1 MYDTHLEL
9 QHILLE
15 VKAERWHAIERF
27 LFPYYCYQHQLLT
40 RQGKPDWLLA
50 REKLPRS
57 SSVITTKQCVIEPL
71 VPEQRIVGLLKAHW
85 KDHEQIS
92 LLSLTSLFEQWLHY
106 AVITKDEQASLKEA
120 GLENAM
126 PREWYHQE
134 QPSVEARFEKVG
146 IKINR

>member
-1 MYDTHLEL
+1 MYDSHIEL

-40 RQGKPDWLLA
+40 RQGKPDWNLA
-50 REKLPRS
+50 RDRLPRS
-57 SSVITTKQCVIEPL
+57 VTLSHVAQCVIEPL
-71 VPEQRIVGLLKAHW
+71 VPEQSVVGILKSYW
-85 KDHEQIS
+85 KDHEVLTLETLEQLLDRWLVYGVIS
-92 LLSLTSLFEQWLHY
+92 KSER
-106 AVITKDEQASLKEA
+106 TKLKEA

-126 PREWYHQE
+126 PREWYQDE